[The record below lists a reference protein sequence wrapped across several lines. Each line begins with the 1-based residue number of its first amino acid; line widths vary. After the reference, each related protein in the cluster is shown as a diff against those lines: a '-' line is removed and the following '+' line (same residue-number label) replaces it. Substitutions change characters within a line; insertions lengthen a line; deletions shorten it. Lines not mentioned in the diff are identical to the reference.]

1 MENFLAPAAAQS
13 AMSVL
18 THDTPWRD
26 DTITLFGKTHL
37 VPRRT
42 ALYGD
47 SDATYTYSRIRM
59 TPLPWTPMLNAL
71 RADVAAAAQQ
81 PFNAVLLNLYRDGR
95 DSNGWHAD
103 DEPELGPDPVIA
115 SMSLG
120 ATRVMQFK
128 RRDGNERFALDLP
141 SGSLL
146 IMRGDSQR
154 DWLHCIPKRRGVT
167 EPRINLTFR
176 FIAPHHGGSGH

>member
-1 MENFLAPAAAQS
+1 MENFIAPAAAQS
-13 AMSVL
+13 AMSL
-18 THDTPWRD
+18 LASDTPWRD

-42 ALYGD
+42 AWYGD
-47 SDATYTYSRIRM
+47 DNATYTYSRIHM
-59 TPLPWTPMLNAL
+59 TPLPWTPFLDAL
-71 RADVAAAAQQ
+71 RTEVAVVAQH

-103 DEPELGPDPVIA
+103 NEPELGPDPVIA
-115 SMSLG
+115 SISLG
-120 ATRVMQFK
+120 VTRVMQFK
-128 RRDGNERFALDLP
+128 RRDQGERFELDLP

-154 DWLHCIPKRRGVT
+154 DWLHCVPKRRGVT

-176 FIAPHHGGSGH
+176 FIASYHGVSGD